1 MVKVM
6 EKTLTNNLKLLK
18 LFFKVLSQAGYGSIN
33 VIFQGKTIFKKK
45 SIKNGPNAEII
56 IKDLE
61 CAVITTAQR
70 VTGAQFTSSTN

>member
-33 VIFQGKTIFKKK
+33 VIFQGKTIFKKIYK
-45 SIKNGPNAEII
+45 EWP
-56 IKDLE
+56 E
-61 CAVITTAQR
+61 C
-70 VTGAQFTSSTN
+70 